1 MTGKLSPQD
10 KIKRVRSVLLD
21 VAAAKKFS
29 SITYEDLAQ
38 LLDFEVGLWSDVLDP
53 VSAEQK
59 KNRLP
64 DITFLVVR
72 KDTLYPGKI
81 DGVPIRDVPSK
92 EQMSRVSE
100 EVDEIIRVYN
110 PGARNYY
117 S

>member
-10 KIKRVRSVLLD
+10 KIKQVRSVLLD
-21 VAAAKKFS
+21 IAAARKFS
-29 SITYEDLAQ
+29 SVTYEDLAKS
-38 LLDFEVGLWSDVLDP
+38 LDFEIGLWSDVLDP
-53 VSAEQK
+53 ISEEQK
-59 KNRLP
+59 KRRLP

-81 DGVPIRDVPSK
+81 DGVPIKDMPSK
-92 EQMSRVSE
+92 EQMNRVRE
-100 EVDEIIRVYN
+100 EIDEIIRVYN